1 MSQNVQF
8 FMERTDDT
16 HLSEV
21 EHRHLRDGVIRDHKP
36 TRDALEGTDL
46 RRKYP
51 HLFAMAW
58 AIIEDDERKLQEPT
72 LQVKKERWVLKK
84 GSRTYGLR

>member
-8 FMERTDDT
+8 FMERITGV
-16 HLSEV
+16 HLSDI
-21 EHRHLRDGVIRDHKP
+21 EHRHLLDGVVRDHKP
-36 TRDALEGTDL
+36 TRDALEGADL

-58 AIIEDDERKLQEPT
+58 AIIEDDERKKQEPT
-72 LQVKKERWVLKK
+72 LPVKVERATLKK